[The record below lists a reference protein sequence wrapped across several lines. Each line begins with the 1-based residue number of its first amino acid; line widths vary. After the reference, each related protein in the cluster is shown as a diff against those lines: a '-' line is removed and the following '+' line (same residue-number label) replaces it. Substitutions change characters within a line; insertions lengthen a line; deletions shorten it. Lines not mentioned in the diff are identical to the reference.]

1 MTGLKPSLAI
11 FQQKN
16 KNTNIAE
23 IFITTV
29 YFRLLGK
36 TIRLIFDEIFFF
48 DFPEDN

>member
-1 MTGLKPSLAI
+1 MIGLKPS
-11 FQQKN
+11 QKTCVDD
-16 KNTNIAE
+16 TNIAD